1 MECYHHEGVEAQFVC
16 VSCGSPLCLECRTY
30 YGDSLCNACAIQRY
44 RKLSFVFEKRSKFM
58 AIAAGITLFLYV
70 ILGAF
75 CIRYHLIHLPN
86 EIGSMIDDMLLLAV
100 FPVAIGMGTGG
111 VLFSLVY
118 ATADIQR
125 NKFINKVV
133 KAVIFGAFYAPKQIM
148 LHSKNA
154 ITIIKLRYQI
164 GHHPS
169 FCDEVHE
176 LSI

>member
-1 MECYHHEGVEAQFVC
+1 
-16 VSCGSPLCLECRTY
+16 
-30 YGDSLCNACAIQRY
+30 
-44 RKLSFVFEKRSKFM
+44 M
-58 AIAAGITLFLYV
+58 AISAGITLFLYV

-75 CIRYHLIHLPN
+75 CISYHLIHLPN

-100 FPVAIGMGTGG
+100 FPVAIGMGMGG

-133 KAVIFGAFYAPKQIM
+133 KAVIFGAFYAPKQIL
-148 LHSKNA
+148 LHTKNA
-154 ITIIKLRYQI
+154 ITIFKLRYQI

-169 FCDEVHE
+169 FCDEAHV
-176 LSI
+176 LSM